1 MSDIDYRDPRPIY
14 EQIRDKYLRLILSGA
29 IEKDEKMPSV
39 RELATSMAINPNTI
53 QRAYREL
60 ENMGFIYTI
69 PGRGSFA
76 SKPEKDDDKQQKKL
90 LADFDRL
97 CEKLMLFGIT
107 RQELCDRLPGKK
119 EV

>member
-1 MSDIDYRDPRPIY
+1 MSWNLSKERPIY
-14 EQIRDKYLRLILSGA
+14 IQLVEQIKLQILSGHYRPG
-29 IEKDEKMPSV
+29 ERFPSV

-76 SKPEKDDDKQQKKL
+76 SKPEKADDMQLKKL